1 MASRYTVVVSPLADA
16 ELQRMI
22 ERYPLDAD
30 TRGRLRERLAIL
42 ERFPSS
48 AATCRPGKWNGHQLL
63 FGPFAWMASIYRVE
77 GNVVRV
83 VTIEDCRRAGAATD
97 A

>member
-42 ERFPSS
+42 ERFPFVG
-48 AATCRPGKWNGHQLL
+48 RDLPPGKWNGHQLL